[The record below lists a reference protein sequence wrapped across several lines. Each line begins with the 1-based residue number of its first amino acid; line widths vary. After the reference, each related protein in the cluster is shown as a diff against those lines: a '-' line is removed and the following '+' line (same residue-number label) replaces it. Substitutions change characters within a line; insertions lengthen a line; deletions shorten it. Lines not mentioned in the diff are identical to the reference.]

1 MQSSYEIL
9 KGFLQFGKAVTSSGK
24 RIGFNEGYHLT
35 GQAVDIV
42 PEAKWINILIY
53 YLFWPGGMG
62 VDFSE
67 GNFHIHIDEGPY
79 RRWIE

>member
-1 MQSSYEIL
+1 MNKDYELL
-9 KGFLQFGKAVTSSGK
+9 KKLLQFGHAETSSTF
-24 RIGFNEGYHLT
+24 RPHDSNGYHRT
-35 GQAVDIV
+35 DQAIDFV
-42 PEAKWINILIY
+42 PRARLINVIIF

-62 VDFSE
+62 VDLKE

>member
-1 MQSSYEIL
+1 LNASYEMLRRI
-9 KGFLQFGKAVTSSGK
+9 LQFGPADVTSNLRRSDVS
-24 RIGFNEGYHLT
+24 GYHRIN
-35 GQAVDIV
+35 GAIDFV
-42 PEAKWINILIY
+42 PANKIMNIIIF